1 MTSLLPNQHRDLL
14 TAALKEH
21 GLDSS
26 RTAVVGDTVWDVEAA
41 QRAGLPCIALLS
53 GGIAEAKLRDA
64 GAIEVYQDP
73 ADLLAKLE
81 SSLLRPLVPR
91 STRR

>member
-1 MTSLLPNQHRDLL
+1 M
-14 TAALKEH
+14 
-21 GLDSS
+21 DSA
-26 RTAVVGDTVWDVEAA
+26 RTAIVGDTVWDVEAA

-53 GGIAEAKLRDA
+53 GGIAEAKLHDA
-64 GAIEVYQDP
+64 GAIETYQDP

-81 SSLLRPLVPR
+81 SSLLRPLVPL